1 MLFSGLPRRY
11 AATVASCTYEGE
23 NTVLYLQTARYM
35 LKCVSGEHRLGEKTK
50 FKFLL
55 NPGTHPV
62 QPFNKDLYGL
72 EGAAH
77 LVQFYAAAAHRE
89 IHCVRAKLENLR
101 SQGLIDDLA
110 WNSCQVDLV
119 RAAQACIHYYLARN
133 YVDWVSKSE
142 ISSELRAM
150 LAQVCQLYLLHGIYE
165 NLGRFHPIGLKSED
179 AEPISILITRLL
191 DDIRPNAVPIV
202 DSFDLHDMVL
212 ASALGAYDG
221 QVYERMYECALQSPM
236 NKKQVIDAYGKYL
249 EPLFKSRI

>member
-1 MLFSGLPRRY
+1 MLISGLPRLY
-11 AATVASCTYEGE
+11 SNTVASCTYEGE

-35 LKCVSGEHRLGEKTK
+35 LKCVAGEHKLGAKSL

-55 NPGTHPV
+55 NPTTPAV
-62 QPFNKDLYGL
+62 QSFNKDLYGV

-77 LVQFYAAAAHRE
+77 LVQYYVAAAHRE
-89 IHCVRAKLENLR
+89 VHSVRAKLENLR
-101 SQGLIDDLA
+101 LDGMLEDLA

-119 RAAQACIHYYLARN
+119 RAAQACIQYYLAQN
-133 YVDWVSKSE
+133 YVAWVSQSK
-142 ISSELRAM
+142 ITPELRTM
-150 LAQVCQLYLLHGIYE
+150 LAQVCQLYLLHGMYE
-165 NLGRFHPIGLKSED
+165 NLGRFIPIGLKSED
-179 AEPISILITRLL
+179 TEPMSTLITRLL

-221 QVYERMYECALQSPM
+221 QVYERMYDCALQAPM